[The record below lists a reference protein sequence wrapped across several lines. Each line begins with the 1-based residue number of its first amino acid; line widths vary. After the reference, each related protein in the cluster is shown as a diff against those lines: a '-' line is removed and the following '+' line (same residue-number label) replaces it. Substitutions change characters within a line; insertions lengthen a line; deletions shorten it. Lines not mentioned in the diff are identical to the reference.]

1 VSGPYGTIAD
11 RYKQETPDVTPGGL
25 AQSVVAVPYY
35 RDDSCFDDGT
45 GTDPGPRIKPGSS
58 DEPRTGRKCWHPE
71 DGQPNSDP
79 RFFQG
84 SIATHGVHLLFIA
97 DSDNA
102 RQTVPLDE
110 VVSTQD
116 MAMLPGDQPGAV
128 GAAFGQVWSQP
139 VSTTV
144 QRAAGLRDR
153 TSPRVKLRVKKRA
166 HRRALLRW
174 RGRDTGGSGLKSYR
188 LQVRKPHG
196 RWHTA
201 LRATKRKKLRY
212 RATRAGR
219 YTFRVRGVDKA
230 GNRSRWAVRRARL

>member
-1 VSGPYGTIAD
+1 
-11 RYKQETPDVTPGGL
+11 
-25 AQSVVAVPYY
+25 VVAVPYY

-58 DEPRTGRKCWHPE
+58 DEPRAGRKCWHPE

-128 GAAFGQVWSQP
+128 GASFGQVWSQP
-139 VSTTV
+139 VSTSV
-144 QRAAGLRDR
+144 RRAAGLRDR
-153 TSPRVKLRVKKRA
+153 ARPWVRLRVKRL
-166 HRRALLRW
+166 RDDRALLRW
-174 RGRDTGGSGLKSYR
+174 RGRDKGGSGLRGFR
-188 LQVRKPHG
+188 LQVRSPG
-196 RWHTA
+196 RRWQT
-201 LRATKRKKLRY
+201 LMRSTKRHRLRY
-212 RATRAGR
+212 RAHRSGR
-219 YTFRVRGVDKA
+219 YGFRVQAVDRA
-230 GNRSRWAVRRARL
+230 GNRSRWSTRRARVS